1 MDEFSTESS
10 PVLPGCLIIAL
21 VMFTLMLVTV
31 VVLAVFLIIGAVQPV
46 EPVETVAQSVEPT
59 PPPVT
64 LRADGPPDG
73 ADYRWVEVASGFD
86 NPLQVAHAGDGSGR
100 IFGVEQLGR
109 VWVIENGQQRPTP
122 LLDISDLLPA
132 EVFQGVYTERGLLS
146 IAFHPDFANNGY
158 LFVHHSDV
166 NGDSVVARYR
176 VNRFNAN
183 MVDMSSRVELL
194 FVEQPWY
201 DHNGGNLAFGPD
213 GYLYIG
219 FGDGGNVNEPDY
231 DAQDPQSM
239 LGKLLRIDVDS
250 GEPYAIP
257 PDNPFVDTPGVLPE
271 IWALGLRNPWRY
283 SFDSA
288 TGDLYLADVGQWEI
302 EEIDFQPADS
312 PGGENYGWSGWE
324 GTKRHQEDV
333 TPELGTLV
341 FPIWEYRHDAGC
353 SITGGYVYRGPSM
366 PELHGIY
373 FFGDYC
379 NGRMWSAYRDSDGQ
393 WQVNVFMDATGAIIT
408 SFGEDE
414 QGELYMVDYK
424 GAIFRL
430 ERAG

>member
-10 PVLPGCLIIAL
+10 PVLPGCLIIGL
-21 VMFTLMLVTV
+21 VGAVLLIVTA
-31 VVLAVFLIIGAVQPV
+31 VVLSVFLIVGAAQPAPAGEEAAQAA
-46 EPVETVAQSVEPT
+46 EPA

-73 ADYRWVEVASGFD
+73 ANYRWVEVASGFD
-86 NPLQVAHAGDGSGR
+86 NALQMTNAGDGSGR
-100 IFGVEQLGR
+100 LFGVEQLGR

-122 LLDISDLLPA
+122 FLDISDRLPP

-146 IAFHPDFANNGY
+146 IAFHPDFADNGY
-158 LFVHHSDV
+158 VYVHHSDV

-176 VNRFNAN
+176 VNRFNPN
-183 MVDMSSRVELL
+183 MVDLNSRAELL
-194 FVEQPWY
+194 FVKQPWY

-231 DAQDPQSM
+231 DSQDPQSM
-239 LGKLLRIDVDS
+239 LGKMLRIDVD
-250 GEPYAIP
+250 GGAPYAIP
-257 PDNPFVDTPGVLPE
+257 PDNPFLDTPGVLPE

-283 SFDSA
+283 SFDRA
-288 TGDLYLADVGQWEI
+288 TGDLYIADVGQWEI
-302 EEIDFQPADS
+302 EEINFQPGDS
-312 PGGENYGWSGWE
+312 AGGENYGWSAWE

-333 TPELGTLV
+333 TIELGRLV
-341 FPIWEYRHDAGC
+341 DPIWEYAHDKGC
-353 SITGGYVYRGPSM
+353 SITGGYVYRGPSL
-366 PELHGIY
+366 PELHGVY
-373 FFGDYC
+373 LFGDYC
-379 NGRMWSAYRDSDGQ
+379 NGRMWSVFRDTAGA
-393 WQVNVFMDATGAIIT
+393 WQINTFMEYTGAIIT